1 MMGLMKMIIYYGILS
16 VALIFCTGCN
26 NNPADSAQAAKD
38 SNSVKIDSANSPS
51 PPVNTMPATVSK
63 DDSRFVV
70 DAVLGG
76 MMEIQL
82 GQLARQKGSSQQV
95 RDFGAM
101 MEGDHTRSGDRLKG
115 IAEEKSITLAV
126 ALSPAT
132 QKKIDDL
139 KTDKNFDKDYIS
151 LMVDDHKDD
160 IKEFEEE
167 SKKGSD
173 ADIRAFADSTLHM
186 LHIHLD
192 SAESC
197 HRMIGKN

>member
-1 MMGLMKMIIYYGILS
+1 MKKTICYGMLS
-16 VALIFCTGCN
+16 ATLTFCAGCDN
-26 NNPADSAQAAKD
+26 SQGDSTRAAKD
-38 SNSVKIDSANSPS
+38 SNNVKIDSANSPS
-51 PPVNTMPATVSK
+51 PPTNAMPVTVSK

-70 DAVLGG
+70 DAVEGG
-76 MMEIQL
+76 RMEVQL

-95 RDFGAM
+95 RGFGAM
-101 MEGDHTRSGDRLKG
+101 MERDHTRSGDRLKA
-115 IAEEKSITLAV
+115 IAEEKSITLAG
-126 ALSPAT
+126 AISPAM

-139 KTDKNFDKDYIS
+139 KTDKNFDKDYIN
-151 LMVDDHKDD
+151 LMMDDHKED

-197 HRMIGKN
+197 YRMIGKN